1 MVKQLPS
8 MYISPGFHA
17 SLQGENKEEEEEAEG
32 ERERGGGDEEEK
44 REEGERVA
52 RRKPQF

>member
-17 SLQGENKEEEEEAEG
+17 SLRGENKEEEEEAEG
-32 ERERGGGDEEEK
+32 TRERRERGWQ
-44 REEGERVA
+44 EGRLSSEMPVD
-52 RRKPQF
+52 RK